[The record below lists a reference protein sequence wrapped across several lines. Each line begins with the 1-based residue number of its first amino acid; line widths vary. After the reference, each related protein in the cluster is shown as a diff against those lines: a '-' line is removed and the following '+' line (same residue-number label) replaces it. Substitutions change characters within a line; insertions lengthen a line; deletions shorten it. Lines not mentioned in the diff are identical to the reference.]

1 MTDLNGAVAV
11 VTGGAAG
18 LGRALALEA
27 ARRGARVLLADLVD
41 ASGTVKLIEEQ
52 GGAASWLETDVSD
65 YASVQRLAEHAAER
79 FGGVRIL
86 VNNAGTGAPAGLDT
100 ADPEA
105 AARVFDVNI
114 RGVFN
119 GIRAFAETLKAS
131 AAASGSAYIMN
142 VGSEHSLGVPPYVP
156 PISVYTVS
164 KYATLG
170 LTDVARRDFA
180 GTGVS
185 VSLLAPGWVL
195 TERVSEGMANSADF
209 DALVRP
215 YGQLPGEVAAAAF
228 DGLLASQYLIV
239 TNPKSIPFALEHA
252 EAVTAELRR
261 AASAGTQSDGRD
273 RGLQAEQSRIN

>member
-1 MTDLNGAVAV
+1 MTDLNGAAAV

-18 LGRALALEA
+18 LGRALALAA

-41 ASGTVKLIEEQ
+41 ASETVKLIEER
-52 GGAASWLETDVSD
+52 GGTASWLETDVSD
-65 YASVQRLAEHAAER
+65 YASVERLAAHAADR
-79 FGGVRIL
+79 FGPVRVL
-86 VNNAGTGAPAGLDT
+86 VNNAGTGVSAGLDT
-100 ADPEA
+100 ADPA
-105 AARVFDVNI
+105 AVARVFDVNI

-119 GIRAFAETLKAS
+119 GIRAFAETLKA
-131 AAASGSAYIMN
+131 AAAAHGPAFILN
-142 VGSEHSLGVPPYVP
+142 VGSEHSLGVPPYVA
-156 PISVYTVS
+156 PISAYTVS

-195 TERVSEGMANSADF
+195 TERVSEGMAKSADF
-209 DALVRP
+209 DAAVRP
-215 YGQLPGEVAAAAF
+215 YGQSPGEVAEAAF

-239 TNPKSIPFALEHA
+239 TNPKSVPFALEHA
-252 EAVTAELRR
+252 DAVTAELRR